1 MKKLLTVVLF
11 LVAFANIS
19 FAGGFQTGTQ
29 NARAMG
35 MGHAFVGMAS
45 DASAI
50 YFNPAGL
57 ANLSGMNFLA
67 GTTIIM
73 PTMKFTGPAGP
84 LSRETDAVKRT
95 FTPINFYG
103 TYSMGNGF
111 SFGVGVFNPFGL
123 GSEWPATWIGKSL
136 AVETELRTFYINPTV
151 AYKVNDMFQI
161 GVGFNYIISNVLFYQ
176 VIDIPSIPLAP
187 GVALPAAPNV
197 GVNLEGDGKAAYT
210 FNVGLLFKPMKDLSF
225 GASYRHKAE
234 ITFNGDLAFSN
245 LPAKPPGFPVGHS
258 DLFPNGP
265 GVAKLT
271 MPYDFRFGISYDAM
285 SNLTLNAD
293 FQFVGWQSYK
303 ELAVDFTKET
313 AAWKDLKSP
322 KNWDN
327 SYSFKFGGE
336 YRMDAFA
343 FRAGYVF
350 DNSPIP
356 TMYMDPSL
364 PGSNRHEFTAGV
376 GYQITRNIRADVAYQ
391 FISFENEVKD
401 SAVPATSPVKFNGV
415 YKNSTNLFGVNL
427 GFNL

>member
-11 LVAFANIS
+11 LVAFINIS

-57 ANLSGMNFLA
+57 ANLKGMNFLA
-67 GTTIIM
+67 GTTVIM
-73 PTMKFTGPAGP
+73 PTMKFTGPAP
-84 LSRETDAVKRT
+84 LTTETESVKRT

-103 TYSMGNGF
+103 TYSMDNGF

-123 GSEWPATWIGKSL
+123 GSEWPDPWIGKAL
-136 AVETELRTFYINPTV
+136 AVETELRTFYINPTI
-151 AYKVNDMFQI
+151 AYKVSDIFS
-161 GVGFNYIISNVLFYQ
+161 VGAGFDYIISNITMSRRITSV
-176 VIDIPSIPLAP
+176 P
-187 GVALPAAPNV
+187 GVPVPTNIKME
-197 GVNLEGDGKAAYT
+197 LEGDGKAAYT
-210 FNVGLLFKPMKDLSF
+210 FNVGFLFKPMTDLSI
-225 GASYRHKAE
+225 GASYRHSAE
-234 ITFNGDLAFSN
+234 IEFDGEVNF
-245 LPAKPPGFPVGHS
+245 S
-258 DLFPNGP
+258 DLSVGIPAVDPILAAVFKTSKGT
-265 GVAKLT
+265 AKLT
-271 MPYDFRFGISYDAM
+271 MPYDFRFGISFDAL

-293 FQFVGWQSYK
+293 FQFVGWSSYK
-303 ELAVDFTKET
+303 ELKATFDNP
-313 AAWKDLKSP
+313 AYNISIP

-364 PGSNRHEFTAGV
+364 PGDNRHEFTFGV
-376 GYQITRNIRADVAYQ
+376 GYQITRNLRADVAYQ

-401 SAVPATSPVKFNGV
+401 SKLPFNGV

-427 GFNL
+427 GFAF